1 MARIGEIHEYVDA
14 ARSGQVVSGHAND
27 WRGQGE
33 RLFVLARAAP
43 QRSWTS
49 ILMRNPEG
57 TARKPAESGASDTTA
72 RTADGYAVF
81 LAAFVSMALYWNTLG
96 HRFVFDD
103 VPGIINNPLVGN
115 ARVRDLWQ
123 LLREPWRPL
132 VQLSYA
138 VTHIFFGFN
147 PVVYHA
153 TNVALH
159 SANTMFVYGIA
170 SQMARL
176 WLPRE
181 RRALFAM
188 AASLIF
194 ATHPLHTEAVA
205 YVWGRSSSLCAFFC
219 FSSML
224 FLLLGHQETS
234 AVRRWF
240 LFGCALF
247 FGLLAWKCKEE
258 ALTLPI
264 VLAWFLWLAGRKL
277 AAVSAALVPA
287 ALVVARWSDI
297 SGLSD
302 KVAQN
307 QELVLA
313 GLSPALPR
321 AIFFMTE
328 IKCAV
333 FYYLAKFLVPA
344 NLNVDPHVESVNR
357 FFDSCFLMAC
367 VALAGCAVLAF
378 LVRQREPALSFSLVA
393 LLASPLTSYAC
404 MPLADTVSEH
414 RVYITGFGF
423 ALIAAWAITVR
434 PRIGVG
440 ALAVAVVALSFT
452 THARNKVWAD
462 NEALW
467 RDAERKSPRLARPH
481 INLGVALQAAQ
492 RYDEAA
498 AEYAHAMTINPR
510 LALAYSNMS
519 SIRLHMGDVYGAE
532 ALLDEAIKLS
542 PGRIGP
548 YINLAAIK
556 LGRGEPREAIQVLTQ
571 GEKLG
576 DFASVHFSKGE
587 ALFALGLYGQA
598 RDEYNRAIELEPGS
612 VELGHR
618 VASRMRE
625 MESSAPRRLPAP

>member
-1 MARIGEIHEYVDA
+1 
-14 ARSGQVVSGHAND
+14 
-27 WRGQGE
+27 
-33 RLFVLARAAP
+33 
-43 QRSWTS
+43 
-49 ILMRNPEG
+49 MRNPEG
-57 TARKPAESGASDTTA
+57 AARKPAESRASDTTA
-72 RTADGYAVF
+72 RTADCYAVL
-81 LAAFVSMALYWNTLG
+81 LAAFVSIALYWNTLG

-103 VPGIINNPLVGN
+103 RPGIVNNPLVGHA

-138 VTHIFFGFN
+138 ATHIFFGFN
-147 PVVYHA
+147 PAVYHA

-159 SANTMFVYGIA
+159 SANTVLVYGIA
-170 SQMARL
+170 SQVARL

-181 RRALFAM
+181 RRTLFAV

-194 ATHPLHTEAVA
+194 AAHPLHTEAVA

-219 FSSML
+219 FGSMML
-224 FLLLGHQETS
+224 LLLGHQERS
-234 AVRRWF
+234 AVRRYF
-240 LFGCALF
+240 LFGCALV

-258 ALTLPI
+258 AMTLPI
-264 VLAWFLWLAGRKL
+264 VLAGFLWLAGRKL
-277 AAVSAALVPA
+277 AAAGVALVPA

-297 SGLSD
+297 SSLSD

-313 GLSPALPR
+313 GANPALPR

-333 FYYLAKFLVPA
+333 FYYLGKFLVPA
-344 NLNVDPHVESVNR
+344 NLNVDPQVESVNR
-357 FFDSCFLMAC
+357 IYDARFLVAC
-367 VALAGCAVLAF
+367 VVLAGCAVLAV
-378 LVRQREPALSFSLVA
+378 LMRQREPALSFSLVA

-404 MPLADTVSEH
+404 MPLADAVAEH
-414 RVYITGFGF
+414 RVYIAGLGF
-423 ALIAAWAITVR
+423 ALIAAWVDTLR

-452 THARNKVWAD
+452 THVRNKVWAD
-462 NEALW
+462 NETLW
-467 RDAERKSPRLARPH
+467 RDAERKSPSLARPH

-498 AEYAHAMTINPR
+498 AEYAHAMTMNPR
-510 LALAYSNMS
+510 PALAYSNMS
-519 SIRLHMGDVYGAE
+519 SIRLHMGDADGAE
-532 ALLDEAIKLS
+532 ALLNEAIKLS

-548 YINLAAIK
+548 YLNLAAIK
-556 LGRGEPREAIQVLTQ
+556 LRRGEPREAIEVLTR

-576 DFASVHFSKGE
+576 DFAGVHFSKGE
-587 ALFALGLYGQA
+587 ALFALGQYGQA
-598 RDEYNRAIELEPGS
+598 RDEYNRAVELDPDS
-612 VELGHR
+612 VELRHR
-618 VASRMRE
+618 VTSRMRE
-625 MESSAPRRLPAP
+625 MESAAPRRPPPP